1 MRARTKPGTLRGCV
15 TAGGVVA
22 AMLFGVAGEVPAQ
35 GTAQAT
41 SGDALRVALV
51 TGGCTG
57 CHGATGEGGHGI
69 PSIAHTKSQAEFI
82 AVMKAF
88 RDNQGSPTV
97 MNRISR
103 GYTDEELVVMAVRF
117 ARPN

>member
-1 MRARTKPGTLRGCV
+1 MRA
-15 TAGGVVA
+15 TAKTGGVRHARAAGVVLA
-22 AMLFGVAGEVPAQ
+22 AMVIGLAGPA
-35 GTAQAT
+35 AAN
-41 SGDALRVALV
+41 DPLRVALV

-69 PSIAHTKSQAEFI
+69 PSIAATKSQAEFI

-88 RDNQGSPTV
+88 RDSQGNPTV

-103 GYTDEELVVMAVRF
+103 GYTDEEFVVMAVRF
-117 ARPN
+117 AKQN

>member
-1 MRARTKPGTLRGCV
+1 M
-15 TAGGVVA
+15 A
-22 AMLFGVAGEVPAQ
+22 AIMIGVAGQAAAQ
-35 GTAQAT
+35 G
-41 SGDALRVALV
+41 SGSDPLRVALV

-69 PSIAHTKSQAEFI
+69 PSIAQTKSQAEFI

-117 ARPN
+117 AKPN